1 VKLSLGKRQVVIAGG
16 VVAVVLLGLVV
27 ARASQDDQAVPLDN
41 PASAACSD
49 FADGYPKARSGAA
62 RLALADKV
70 SKSVA
75 GTDNTIIADR
85 VAAVGDKANEG
96 NAAWKSAA
104 DDLTRACRDAGWS

>member
-1 VKLSLGKRQVVIAGG
+1 MKLSLGKRQVVIAVA
-16 VVAVVLLGLVV
+16 VVAVVLLGLAV
-27 ARASQDDQAVPLDN
+27 ARASRDDQVAQLDN
-41 PASAACSD
+41 PASAGCSD

-62 RLALADKV
+62 RLALADRV

-85 VAAVGDKANEG
+85 VAAVGDKANES
-96 NAAWKSAA
+96 NAAWRSAA